1 MSTMGAHDKLFIEV
15 LIMLAA
21 GLVGIVLF
29 RRLRLPPIV
38 AYLAVGVILGPQ
50 TFNAVQS
57 GPVLNLLGEIGVAL
71 LLFTIGLEFSLGQL
85 RAMRSM
91 LLKLGGGQVLLGT
104 AAGAVIAWYSGI
116 AWEGAVIVGG
126 ALALSSTA
134 IVVKQLTDQLEL
146 KTDHGRISVGVLL
159 FQDLAAVPFIVV
171 IPILAQSDGE
181 LAGPLLLALLKGI
194 AALVILLAAGR
205 WLLRPLFH
213 EVASARS
220 AELFTITVVLV
231 SLAAAWGT
239 AMLGLSL
246 ALGAFL
252 AGMMLGETEYR
263 HQIENDIRPI
273 RDLLVGL
280 FFIAVGMRLNF
291 VQVAADWLI
300 VLILVAGLIVGKGG
314 VVFLLGRAAG
324 AARDTA
330 LRAGLI
336 LGQGGEFSIA
346 VLTLAMLTGLLS
358 LRQGQ
363 PILAAV
369 VITMLLAPLLIR
381 RSDVIIRGIGGSRA
395 PTADLSQYGQQ
406 KTPED
411 VVLLCGYG
419 RTGQLIAGVLDEI
432 GAPYAALDR
441 DPQGVKAAW
450 EAGAPVYFGDAGN
463 TSLLEAAGLKR
474 ARAVVLSFSDLEAER
489 RVIEA
494 TRRDRPGV
502 PILVRAKDDA
512 DLDALI
518 AAGASEG
525 VPETLEA
532 ALMLVFQLLVLLEV
546 PAGKALEHIR
556 IIRSGRY
563 PLLKGFLE
571 GVAPAGELPTTRHY
585 EVLKTLVLPAGA
597 RAIGRRLAD
606 LGFSEKG
613 ILIASVRRPG
623 TGLLS
628 PLPDLCL
635 EAGDVLV
642 LHGSATDLTNIE
654 REML

>member
-1 MSTMGAHDKLFIEV
+1 MEAHDNLIIDV
-15 LIMLAA
+15 LVMLAA
-21 GLVGIVLF
+21 ALIGIVLF
-29 RRLRLPPIV
+29 RRLRLPAIV
-38 AYLAVGVILGPQ
+38 AYLAVGVVLGPQ
-50 TFNAVQS
+50 VFAAVEG
-57 GPVLNLLGEIGVAL
+57 GPVLRLLGEIGVAL
-71 LLFTIGLEFSLGQL
+71 LLFTIGLEFSLSQL
-85 RAMRSM
+85 RAMRTM
-91 LLKLGGGQVLLGT
+91 LLQLGGGQVLIGT
-104 AAGAVIAWYSGI
+104 AAGALIAWYSGI
-116 AWEGAVIVGG
+116 PWEAAVIVGG

-171 IPILAQSDGE
+171 IPILARSNGD

-213 EVASARS
+213 EVASSRS

-280 FFIAVGMRLNF
+280 FFIAVGMGLNF
-291 VQVAADWLI
+291 REVIADWLI
-300 VLILVAGLIVGKGG
+300 VLILVVGLIVGKGG
-314 VVFLLGRAAG
+314 VVYLLGRATG
-324 AARDTA
+324 ASRGTA
-330 LRAGLI
+330 MRAGLI

-369 VITMLLAPLLIR
+369 VITMLVAPLLIR
-381 RSDVIIRGIGGSRA
+381 RSDAIVGRIGATGVS
-395 PTADLSQYGQQ
+395 
-406 KTPED
+406 KTELEKYDGEESAED
-411 VVLLCGYG
+411 FVLICGYG
-419 RTGQLIAGVLDEI
+419 RTGQMIAGVLNEI
-432 GAPYAALDR
+432 GVRYAALDR

-463 TSLLEAAGLKR
+463 TSILEAAGLHR

-489 RVIEA
+489 RVIKA

-518 AAGASEG
+518 EAGASEG

-546 PAGKALEHIR
+546 PAGKAVEHIR
-556 IIRSGRY
+556 VIRSGRY
-563 PLLKGFLE
+563 PLLKGFLD
-571 GVAPAGELPTTRHY
+571 GMAPTTDIPPARHH
-585 EVLKTLVLPAGA
+585 EVLKTVVLPAGA
-597 RAIGRRLAD
+597 RAVGRRLAE

-613 ILIASVRRPG
+613 ILIASVRRPAA
-623 TGLLS
+623 GLL
-628 PLPDLCL
+628 PPQPDLRL

-642 LHGSATDLTNIE
+642 LHGGAAELARIE
-654 REML
+654 REIL